1 MNEGSAY
8 DHRAQTHEKSK
19 DRAFALAAFLGLLLL
34 GGGLLILTRGGLW
47 VLLGVLMMMLGGSFA
62 CAAILGF
69 GYRAK
74 ARKALHRHA
83 WVTAP
88 VVVLAR
94 PPSGRKGRVFLGVGT
109 AGDQLAVTGLGEE
122 MTAKIGYD
130 KEIEYAGDLR
140 GTEMVFVRPIDADE
154 IYIATVPAKKAP
166 EPKE

>member
-1 MNEGSAY
+1 MSHGSAY
-8 DHRAQTHEKSK
+8 DERAQVHEKTK
-19 DRAFALAAFLGLLLL
+19 DRAFAFAVFIGVLLF

-47 VLLGVLMMMLGGSFA
+47 VLLGVFMMMLGGSFSF
-62 CAAILGF
+62 AAIVGF
-69 GYRAK
+69 AYRAK
-74 ARKALHRHA
+74 ARKALHKHD

-88 VVVLAR
+88 VAVLAK
-94 PPSGRKGRVFLGVGT
+94 PPVGRKGRVFLGVGD